1 MHDRHDEDEEVDG
14 PGLLLAGGKE
24 KNFGKYTGSM
34 RDGGF
39 TAFLVALIGDTPSRG
54 TIVR

>member
-1 MHDRHDEDEEVDG
+1 MHDRHDEDEEVDR
-14 PGLLLAGGKE
+14 PSLLLAGGKE

-34 RDGGF
+34 RDGGL